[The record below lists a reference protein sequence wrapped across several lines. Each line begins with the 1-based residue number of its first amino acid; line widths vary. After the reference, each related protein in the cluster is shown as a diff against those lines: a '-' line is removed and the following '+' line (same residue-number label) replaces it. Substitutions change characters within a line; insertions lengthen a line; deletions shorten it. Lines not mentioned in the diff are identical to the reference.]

1 LEIVTANLIKIYVG
15 NFSGS
20 WSVTSFVFSKRLG
33 RVASATPDPGTPVT
47 GRP

>member
-1 LEIVTANLIKIYVG
+1 MLGISQAKPI
-15 NFSGS
+15 FGS